1 MGGHRA
7 RGEGGDSGLSIWSG
21 GGRFVRVG
29 MQDQLPLQLL
39 GEHPS
44 WRNLGVQE
52 VVWTGDGE
60 VGRL

>member
-1 MGGHRA
+1 M
-7 RGEGGDSGLSIWSG
+7 
-21 GGRFVRVG
+21 G

-44 WRNLGVQE
+44 WRNLGVQA